1 MTFNEFLSEF
11 KNSMKQYDRSNLIDD
26 ITVYTWVL
34 DGISHF
40 GLMPTIN
47 IEKII
52 NIKNK
57 KGSLPDGFK
66 SLKLALKCEPY
77 GYYTEEDSK
86 DLLQSIYT
94 YTVKTTDTTS
104 WNNCDPCDTASCEST
119 IVEKTYLHTGKP
131 IEFYYRNPQLLSL
144 TPYIKKEVCDK
155 DCVNF
160 KVKNSKYEININ
172 GKTIY
177 TNFKDGNIF
186 IVYRGYEEDDEG
198 FVIIPDTD
206 RGWFKEYLMYKC
218 KRMLM
223 EELMTNSD
231 NTTNEATLY
240 QIFLQNEREAFAN
253 AKTEFKFKN
262 IKIGLSKYKK
272 ELKKEFSI
280 YNFGNNKNL
289 LKQSGITF
297 LVT

>member
-47 IEKII
+47 NKKII

-104 WNNCDPCDTASCEST
+104 WNSCDPCDTTSCEST

-177 TNFKDGNIF
+177 TNFKEGNIF

-198 FVIIPDTD
+198 FVIIPDTNQ
-206 RGWFKEYLMYKC
+206 GYLKTYIEYFV
-218 KRMLM
+218 KRRII
-223 EELMTNSD
+223 EDIIGNSD
-231 NTTNEATLY
+231 NSTNEMALY
-240 QIFLQNEREAFAN
+240 QMYQSQEMQYFSLS
-253 AKTEFKFKN
+253 KTELKFKD
-262 IKIGLSKYKK
+262 IEIGLKNYRNKI
-272 ELKKEFSI
+272 KKEFTI
-280 YNFGNNKNL
+280 YNFGGRSNISGRNK
-289 LKQSGITF
+289 IEF